1 MDRINNSKLKIQ
13 NSKLKSSSRRRFIQ
27 VCVGAAGAAGFSLF
41 APACAADKKADSAG
55 VKAIEAKK
63 VSSEKPIVVIA
74 RSEKIWKGD
83 SLDESRMRELLFEA
97 VQIVSGKKDEEAA
110 WRHFFRPYETV
121 GLKLNCLGGRSLS
134 PRAELAGA
142 ICDGLASVGVKKSN
156 IILWDQTDRDLRKA
170 GYRIT
175 TAENEIRCVGND
187 HTGLGYDQNLSE
199 AGSVGTLVCRVAS
212 TFCDA
217 LVNVPVLKDHDLA
230 GVSISLKNYYGAIFN
245 PNKFHANG
253 CDPYVADLNTMPVFR
268 EKTRLIICDATTA
281 QYNGGPGYKSNWAWR
296 YSAILVSTDP
306 VALDAVGHS
315 IIEKKRIE
323 AGLKSL
329 ADEGRPPRH
338 IASAAHP
345 SRGLGVADLNKI
357 EIVKIS

>member
-1 MDRINNSKLKIQ
+1 M
-13 NSKLKSSSRRRFIQ
+13 
-27 VCVGAAGAAGFSLF
+27 CVGAAGAAGFSLF
-41 APACAADKKADSAG
+41 APACASDKKTDRTG
-55 VKAIEAKK
+55 VKAGAAKK

-74 RSEKIWKGD
+74 RSEKIWKG
-83 SLDESRMRELLFEA
+83 SALDDRRTRELLSEA
-97 VQIVSGKKDEEAA
+97 VQIVAGKKDEEAA
-110 WRHFFRPYETV
+110 WRHFFHSYETV

-134 PRAELAGA
+134 PRPELVRA
-142 ICDGLASVGVKKSN
+142 ICDGLESVGIKKSN

-170 GYRIT
+170 GYHIT
-175 TAENEIRCVGND
+175 TAENEIRCVGSD

-199 AGSVGTLVCRVAS
+199 AGSVGTLVCRIAS
-212 TFCDA
+212 TLCDA

-230 GVSISLKNYYGAIFN
+230 GVSISLKNYYGAILN

-253 CDPYVADLNTMPVFR
+253 CDPYIADLNTMPVFR

-281 QYNGGPGYKSNWAWR
+281 QYHGGPGYKSNWAWR

-306 VALDAVGHS
+306 VALDAVGYS
-315 IIEKKRIE
+315 IIEEKRRE

-329 ADEGRPPRH
+329 AEEKRPPRH

-345 SRGLGVADLNKI
+345 SRALGVADLNRI